1 MCSEK
6 GVFMAIELHAG
17 NFQEEVLSSSLP
29 VVVKA
34 YASWCGPCVA
44 MAPIYEKVE
53 KQYIERVRFCELNV
67 DQARDLAI
75 QLGVTSIP
83 TLIFVR
89 DGQVI
94 GRETGYLD
102 ERSLTDKIDQFFVIS
117 DIIFT
122 LT

>member
-1 MCSEK
+1 
-6 GVFMAIELHAG
+6 MAIELHAG

-53 KQYIERVRFCELNV
+53 KQYVERVRFCELNV

-102 ERSLTDKIDQFFVIS
+102 ERSLTDKINQFFVS
-117 DIIFT
+117 
-122 LT
+122 